1 MENKDPSSANR
12 FSVDI
17 MSTDRSLMYI
27 RKKSGPKMDF
37 CGTPYFTSNH
47 CDPWPFSTTL

>member
-1 MENKDPSSANR
+1 MEKKDPSSANR

-27 RKKSGPKMDF
+27 RKKSGPKMDSY
-37 CGTPYFTSNH
+37 GTPYFTSNH
-47 CDPWPFSTTL
+47 CDACPFSTTL